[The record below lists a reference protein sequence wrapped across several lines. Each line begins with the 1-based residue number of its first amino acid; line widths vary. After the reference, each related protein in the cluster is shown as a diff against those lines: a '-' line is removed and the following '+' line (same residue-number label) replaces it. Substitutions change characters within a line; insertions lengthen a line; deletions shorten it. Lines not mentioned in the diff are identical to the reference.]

1 MKFMGLSLSLQCLC
15 LLDLGMNKLS
25 FYQNLPMPFLY
36 RPVASLLSNVKQFL
50 VGNQLGAV
58 VTASSPAAHSEG
70 IWISMHAV
78 VGKSKYYKLDT
89 IRP

>member
-1 MKFMGLSLSLQCLC
+1 MGLSLSLQCLC

-58 VTASSPAAHSEG
+58 VAASSPAAHSEG

-78 VGKSKYYKLDT
+78 VYSTWICQLDT

>member
-1 MKFMGLSLSLQCLC
+1 
-15 LLDLGMNKLS
+15 
-25 FYQNLPMPFLY
+25 MPFLY

-89 IRP
+89 IMP